1 MALRALS
8 FVHEERKERV
18 PLQDV
23 QFRVLCRLGICGPRL
38 PVEEG
43 HLAEEFTGTQQRK
56 GDLAAPPVRGEDP
69 DPAANDDVEG
79 ISLFTPAK
87 EGRSLAE

>member
-1 MALRALS
+1 
-8 FVHEERKERV
+8 VHEERKERV

-43 HLAEEFTGTQQRK
+43 HLAEEFTGTQQRR
-56 GDLAAPPVRGEDP
+56 V
-69 DPAANDDVEG
+69 
-79 ISLFTPAK
+79 ISLPRLFEAK
-87 EGRSLAE
+87 ILIRPRTMM